1 MRRFLR
7 RTKSLPHRN
16 KRSRIGVV
24 AINITQQRTQLLP
37 RRRIQAPM
45 LLQTVLR
52 PSLQLVEVPP
62 SLRHANH
69 RNIEGATL
77 DHRLQRRKNLLI
89 RKIASR
95 TEEHQRI
102 GMKLTHA
109 FSPSTCNL
117 LTNRLLEMTAKLIT
131 HRRQQFIRQVTLP
144 ARTEPPIKR
153 HSQHRSWNAFID
165 PGLDRP
171 ASFTRIRDSA
181 SILRHLRIAH
191 QPTASQIHY
200 PPSTPAPP
208 PP

>member
-24 AINITQQRTQLLP
+24 AINITQQPTQLLP

-45 LLQTVLR
+45 LLQAILR
-52 PSLQLVEVPP
+52 PSLQLIKVPP

-69 RNIEGATL
+69 RDIEGATL

-117 LTNRLLEMTAKLIT
+117 LTNRLLAMTTKLIT
-131 HRRQQFIRQVTLP
+131 HRRQQITREASLTT
-144 ARTEPPIKR
+144 RTQQLMR
-153 HSQHRSWNAFID
+153 
-165 PGLDRP
+165 RP
-171 ASFTRIRDSA
+171 
-181 SILRHLRIAH
+181 
-191 QPTASQIHY
+191 
-200 PPSTPAPP
+200 
-208 PP
+208 

>member
-109 FSPSTCNL
+109 FSPS
-117 LTNRLLEMTAKLIT
+117 K
-131 HRRQQFIRQVTLP
+131 QQSTYQ
-144 ARTEPPIKR
+144 
-153 HSQHRSWNAFID
+153 
-165 PGLDRP
+165 P
-171 ASFTRIRDSA
+171 ASRVDRQTHSA
-181 SILRHLRIAH
+181 SQTEVYSRS
-191 QPTASQIHY
+191 QPHREN
-200 PPSTPAPP
+200 
-208 PP
+208 